1 MNELNELLTGEEVLG
16 KLVTKYREVYAD
28 YERFALMAKEMAQYR
43 DRNAFRELKR
53 KAHSRE
59 LLLEGITTVAA
70 TLGISDEEFMK
81 AVNSDR
87 ERTENDE

>member
-1 MNELNELLTGEEVLG
+1 MNDLNEQLTSEEVLG
-16 KLVTKYREVYAD
+16 KLVAKYREVYAD

-43 DRNAFRELKR
+43 DRNTFQALNQQ
-53 KAHSRE
+53 AHYHE
-59 LLLEGITTVAA
+59 LLLEGITAA
-70 TLGISDEEFMK
+70 AAALGISDEEFMK